1 MTDHSV
7 TLVMGVSVS
16 FVSVSLSPLKAHVNE
31 GVIDPAAAR
40 VTRR

>member
-1 MTDHSV
+1 V

-16 FVSVSLSPLKAHVNE
+16 LVSVSLSPLKAHVNA
-31 GVIDPAAAR
+31 GVTDAAAAR